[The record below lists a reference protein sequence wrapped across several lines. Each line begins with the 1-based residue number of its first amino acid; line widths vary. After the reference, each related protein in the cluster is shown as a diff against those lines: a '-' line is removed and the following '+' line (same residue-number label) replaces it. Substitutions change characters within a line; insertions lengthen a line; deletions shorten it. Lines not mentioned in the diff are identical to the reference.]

1 MHFLQIFWRIT
12 LKGTVLY
19 DVRRKLDGLYD
30 ATDGV
35 AVLTVDNPPVNP
47 LSDGVRTGLY
57 DALVKA
63 EEDPTVIGVVLTGNG
78 RAFIAGA
85 DISEFGGNVEGVSL
99 NEVFHKLEYCSK
111 PVVAALNGIALGGG
125 LETALCCN
133 YRLADK
139 NAFVGLPEVNLGL
152 LPGGGGT
159 QRLPRLTGAS
169 EALKMMLSGSHVP
182 AKKALDIGII
192 DKIVENVVEDSI
204 RFIIHLVDMC
214 ERMDMKFSEM
224 DHPKVRDKNE
234 KMLEA
239 RGDDKVLLEAQAMAA
254 KGRKGQFAP
263 GQIIKCVESAIN
275 LDDFDE
281 GLKKEGEYFLEC
293 LLHPQR
299 EAMIHIFFGERA
311 ASKISDVPKDTKV
324 KDIKKA
330 GIIGSGT
337 MGGGIAMCFANAG
350 IPVHIID
357 QDQDNLTRG
366 VSVIE
371 KNYDFMV
378 GRGKLTP
385 EQKDIVFG
393 LVTSSLDYKDVSD
406 CDIVIEAVYE
416 NLDLKHEIFKSLD
429 EHVKEGAILASN
441 TSGLDIDSIAAVTK
455 RPDMVVGTHFFS
467 PANIMRLLEVVR
479 GADTSN
485 ETLATIMAVGK
496 KLKKAAVVALNAPGF
511 IGNRMLFGYTAQANM
526 LLLEGALP
534 HQIDQAM
541 ESFGLNMGPFRMMDL
556 VGLDLG
562 WRARKLGGKESPLH
576 AKIGDELCEQN
587 RFGQKNGAGYYNYTE
602 GSRAPNAAPENESTY
617 EKISSEN
624 GFIRR
629 DISDEEIVD
638 RCILALI
645 NEGADILSEGVAQ
658 RAADIDVVYI
668 NGYGFPVWR
677 GGPMHHAN
685 TMGLDVVI
693 EKLEK
698 YREITGNDVYKPS
711 EMLVNLAKNGEKFG
725 DAPQK
730 EDRKEKLGFE
740 MSSVANNF

>member
-1 MHFLQIFWRIT
+1 M
-12 LKGTVLY
+12 KGTVIY
-19 DVRRKLDGLYD
+19 EVK
-30 ATDGV
+30 DGV
-35 AVLTVDNPPVNP
+35 ALLTVDNPPVNP
-47 LSDGVRTGLY
+47 LSDGVRTGLH
-57 DALVKA
+57 DSLIKA
-63 EEDPTVIGVVLTGNG
+63 EEDDSVVGVVLTGNG

-99 NEVFHKLEYCSK
+99 NEVFQKLEHCSK
-111 PVVAALNGIALGGG
+111 PVVAAINGIALGGG

-133 YRLADK
+133 YRIADK

-159 QRLPRLTGAS
+159 QRLPRLAGPS
-169 EALKMMLSGSHVP
+169 EALKMMLTGKHVP
-182 AKKALDIGII
+182 AKKALDMGII
-192 DKIVENVVEDSI
+192 DGISEDVVAESIEFVKEKANSSEN
-204 RFIIHLVDMC
+204 
-214 ERMDMKFSEM
+214 
-224 DHPKVRDKNE
+224 HPKVRDLNS
-234 KMLEA
+234 KMIEA
-239 RGDDKVLLEAQAMAA
+239 RGDDKVLLEAQAMAS

-263 GQIIKCVESAIN
+263 GQIIKCVEAAIN
-275 LDDFDE
+275 IDDFDE

-293 LLHPQR
+293 LMHPQR

-324 KDIKKA
+324 MDIKKA

-357 QDQDNLTRG
+357 QDEENLKRG

-378 GRGKLTP
+378 NKGRLSP
-385 EQKDIVFG
+385 EQKDAVFG
-393 LVTSSLDYKDVSD
+393 LVSSSLDYKDVAD

-416 NLDLKHEIFKSLD
+416 NLELKHEIFKSLD
-429 EHVKEGAILASN
+429 EHVKDGAILASN
-441 TSGLDIDSIAAVTK
+441 TSGLDIDSIASVTK
-455 RPDMVVGTHFFS
+455 RPELVVGTHFFS

-479 GADTSN
+479 GEQTSD

-496 KLKKAAVVALNAPGF
+496 KLKKAAVVSLNAPGF

-534 HQIDQAM
+534 HQIDQAL

-576 AKIGDELCEQN
+576 AKIGDELCEQD
-587 RFGQKNGAGYYNYTE
+587 RYGQKSGAGYYNYSE
-602 GSRAPNAAPENESTY
+602 GSRAPNPAPENEATY
-617 EKISSEN
+617 EKISAEN
-624 GFIRR
+624 GFTRR

-668 NGYGFPVWR
+668 NGYGFPIWR

-685 TMGLDVVI
+685 AMGLDTVI

-698 YREITGNDVYKPS
+698 YREITGSDVYKPS
-711 EMLVNLAKNGEKFG
+711 EMLVKLAHEGERLG
-725 DAPQK
+725 EAPQK
-730 EDRKEKLGFE
+730 DDRKEKLGFE

>member
-1 MHFLQIFWRIT
+1 

-19 DVRRKLDGLYD
+19 EVKGDV
-30 ATDGV
+30 AI
-35 AVLTVDNPPVNP
+35 LTVDNPPVNP
-47 LSDGVRTGLY
+47 LSDGVRNGLY
-57 DALVKA
+57 ESLVKA
-63 EEDPTVIGVVLTGNG
+63 EDDSNVKGIVLTGKG

-85 DISEFGGNVEGVSL
+85 DISEFGGNVEGKSL
-99 NEVFHKLEYCSK
+99 NEVFRKLEFCEK
-111 PVVAALNGIALGGG
+111 PVVAAINGIALGGG

-133 YRLADK
+133 YRIADV

-159 QRLPRLTGAS
+159 QRLPRLTGPG
-169 EALKMMLSGSHVP
+169 EALKIMLSGSHVP
-182 AKKALDIGII
+182 AKKALNMGIVDQI
-192 DKIVENVVEDSI
+192 SENIVEDSI
-204 RFIIHLVDMC
+204 EFVKNIA
-214 ERMDMKFSEM
+214 SETSI
-224 DHPKVRDKNE
+224 HPKVRDKNE

-239 RGDDKVLLEAQAMAA
+239 RGNDNVMVEAQAMAA

-263 GQIIKCVESAIN
+263 GQIIKCVEAAIN

-293 LLHPQR
+293 LMHPQR

-311 ASKISDVPKDTKV
+311 ASKISDVPKDTQIM
-324 KDIKKA
+324 DIKKA

-357 QDQDNLTRG
+357 QDEENLKRG
-366 VSVIE
+366 ISVIE

-378 GRGKLTP
+378 NKGRLTSD
-385 EQKDIVFG
+385 QKDSIFG
-393 LVTSSLDYKDVSD
+393 LVTSSLDYSDVSD

-416 NLDLKHEIFKSLD
+416 NLELKHEIFKALD
-429 EHVKEGAILASN
+429 QHVKPEAILASN
-441 TSGLDIDSIAAVTK
+441 TSGLDIDSIASVTS
-455 RPDMVVGTHFFS
+455 RPDKIVGTHFFS

-479 GADTSN
+479 GDQTSN
-485 ETLATIMAVGK
+485 ETLATIMSIGK
-496 KLKKAAVVALNAPGF
+496 KLKKAAVVSLNAPGF

-534 HQIDQAM
+534 HQIDQAL

-562 WRARKLGGKESPLH
+562 WRARKLSGKESPLH

-587 RFGQKNGAGYYNYTE
+587 RYGQKTGAGYYNYSE
-602 GSRAPNAAPENESTY
+602 GSRAPNPAPENEATY

-624 GFIRR
+624 GFTRR
-629 DISDEEIVD
+629 EISDEEIVD

-668 NGYGFPVWR
+668 NGYGFPIWR

-685 TMGLDVVI
+685 ALGLDVVI

-698 YREITGNDVYKPS
+698 YKEITGSDVYKPS
-711 EMLVNLAKNGEKFG
+711 DMLVKLAKEGLKLGE
-725 DAPQK
+725 APSK
-730 EDRKEKLGFE
+730 EERKEKLGFE

>member
-1 MHFLQIFWRIT
+1 MYNAFLNYFWRNI

-19 DVRRKLDGLYD
+19 EVKDN
-30 ATDGV
+30 V
-35 AVLTVDNPPVNP
+35 ALLTVDNPPVNP

-57 DALVKA
+57 ESLTKA
-63 EEDPTVIGVVLTGNG
+63 EEDDSVVGVVLTGNG

-99 NEVFHKLEYCSK
+99 NEVFQKLEHCSK
-111 PVVAALNGIALGGG
+111 PVVAAINGIALGGG

-133 YRLADK
+133 YRIADK

-159 QRLPRLTGAS
+159 QRLPRLAGPS
-169 EALKMMLSGSHVP
+169 EALKMMLTGAHVP
-182 AKKALDIGII
+182 AKKALDMGIVDGI
-192 DKIVENVVEDSI
+192 SEDVVNESIEFIKNKADSN
-204 RFIIHLVDMC
+204 
-214 ERMDMKFSEM
+214 EE
-224 DHPKVRDKNE
+224 HPKVRDLNS
-234 KMLEA
+234 KMIEA
-239 RGDDKVLLEAQAMAA
+239 RGDDKVLLEAQAMAS

-263 GQIIKCVESAIN
+263 GQIIKCVEAAIN
-275 LDDFDE
+275 IDDFDE

-293 LLHPQR
+293 LMHPQR

-311 ASKISDVPKDTKV
+311 ASKISDVPKETKV
-324 KDIKKA
+324 MDIKKA

-357 QDQDNLTRG
+357 QDEENLKRG

-378 GRGKLTP
+378 NKGRLSP
-385 EQKDIVFG
+385 EQKDAVFG
-393 LVTSSLDYKDVSD
+393 LVSSSLDYKDVSD

-416 NLDLKHEIFKSLD
+416 NLELKHEIFKSLD
-429 EHVKEGAILASN
+429 THVKEGAILASN
-441 TSGLDIDSIAAVTK
+441 TSGLDIDSIASVTS
-455 RPDMVVGTHFFS
+455 RPELVVGTHFFS

-479 GADTSN
+479 GEQTSD
-485 ETLATIMAVGK
+485 ETLATIMAIGK
-496 KLKKAAVVALNAPGF
+496 RLKKAAVVSLNAPGF

-534 HQIDQAM
+534 HQIDQAL

-562 WRARKLGGKESPLH
+562 WRARKLSGKESPLH
-576 AKIGDELCEQN
+576 AKIGDELCEQD
-587 RFGQKNGAGYYNYTE
+587 RYGQKSGAGYYNYSE
-602 GSRAPNAAPENESTY
+602 GSRAPNPAPENEAVY

-624 GFIRR
+624 GFTRR
-629 DISDEEIVD
+629 DISDEEIVE

-668 NGYGFPVWR
+668 NGYGFPIWR

-685 TMGLDVVI
+685 AMGLDKVI

-698 YREITGNDVYKPS
+698 YKEITGNDVYKPS
-711 EMLVNLAKNGEKFG
+711 EMLVNLAKDGGKLGE
-725 DAPQK
+725 APQK
-730 EDRKEKLGFE
+730 GDRKEKLGFE

>member
-1 MHFLQIFWRIT
+1 M
-12 LKGTVLY
+12 KGTVLY
-19 DVRRKLDGLYD
+19 EVKDN
-30 ATDGV
+30 V
-35 AVLTVDNPPVNP
+35 AILTVDNPPVNP
-47 LSDGVRTGLY
+47 LSDGVRNGLY
-57 DALVKA
+57 ESIVKA
-63 EEDPTVIGVVLTGNG
+63 EEDSNIKGVVLTGKG

-85 DISEFGGNVEGVSL
+85 DISEFGGNVEGISL
-99 NEVFHKLEYCSK
+99 NEVFRKLEFCEK
-111 PVVAALNGIALGGG
+111 PVVAAINGIALGGG

-133 YRLADK
+133 YRIADA

-159 QRLPRLTGAS
+159 QRLPRLTGPS

-182 AKKALDIGII
+182 AKKALNMGIVDQI
-192 DKIVENVVEDSI
+192 SENVVEDSI
-204 RFIIHLVDMC
+204 EFVKNVVIETDT
-214 ERMDMKFSEM
+214 
-224 DHPKVRDKNE
+224 HPKVRDNNE
-234 KMLEA
+234 KMIEA
-239 RGDDKVLLEAQAMAA
+239 RGNENVMLEAQAIAA
-254 KGRKGQFAP
+254 KARKGQFAP
-263 GQIIKCVESAIN
+263 GQIIKCVEAAIN

-293 LLHPQR
+293 LMHPQR

-311 ASKISDVPKDTKV
+311 ASKISDVPKETQV
-324 KDIKKA
+324 MDIKKA

-357 QDQDNLTRG
+357 QDKENLKRG
-366 VSVIE
+366 ISVIE

-378 GRGKLTP
+378 NKGRLTSD
-385 EQKDIVFG
+385 QKDSIFG
-393 LVTSSLDYKDVSD
+393 LITSGLDYSGISD

-416 NLDLKHEIFKSLD
+416 NLELKHEIFKSLD
-429 EHVKEGAILASN
+429 KHVKPEAILASN
-441 TSGLDIDSIAAVTK
+441 TSGLDIDSIASVTN
-455 RPDMVVGTHFFS
+455 RPDKVVGTHFFS

-479 GADTSN
+479 GDQTSN
-485 ETLATIMAVGK
+485 ETLATIMAIGK
-496 KLKKAAVVALNAPGF
+496 KLKKAAVVSLNAPGF

-534 HQIDQAM
+534 HQIDQAL

-562 WRARKLGGKESPLH
+562 WRARKLSGKESPLH

-587 RFGQKNGAGYYNYTE
+587 RYGQKSGAGYYNYSE
-602 GSRAPNAAPENESTY
+602 GSRAPNPAPENETTY

-624 GFIRR
+624 GFTRR
-629 DISDEEIVD
+629 EISDEEIVD

-645 NEGADILSEGVAQ
+645 NEGSDILSEGVAQ

-685 TMGLDVVI
+685 AMGLDVVI

-698 YREITGNDVYKPS
+698 YREMTGNDVYKPS
-711 EMLVNLAKNGEKFG
+711 EMLVQLAKDDQKLGE
-725 DAPQK
+725 APSK
-730 EDRKEKLGFE
+730 ENRKEKLGFE

>member
-1 MHFLQIFWRIT
+1 M
-12 LKGTVLY
+12 KGTVLY
-19 DVRRKLDGLYD
+19 DIKDGI
-30 ATDGV
+30 AI
-35 AVLTVDNPPVNP
+35 LTVDNPPVNP
-47 LSDGVRTGLY
+47 LSDGVRAGLY
-57 DALVKA
+57 ECLVKA
-63 EEDPTVIGVVLTGNG
+63 EEDSSVKGLVLTGKG
-78 RAFIAGA
+78 RAFIGGA
-85 DISEFGGNVEGVSL
+85 DISEFGGNGEGITL
-99 NEVFHKLEYCSK
+99 NDVFNKLESCSK
-111 PVVAALNGIALGGG
+111 PVVAAINGFALGGG

-133 YRLADK
+133 YRIADK

-159 QRLPRLTGAS
+159 QRLPRLAGPS
-169 EALKMMLSGSHVP
+169 EALKMMLTGSHIP
-182 AKKALDIGII
+182 AKKALNIGIV
-192 DKIVENVVEDSI
+192 DKISENVIEDSI
-204 RFIIHLVDMC
+204 SFVT
-214 ERMDMKFSEM
+214 EKAENSEN
-224 DHPKVRDKNE
+224 HPKVRDMNE
-234 KMLEA
+234 KVIEA

-311 ASKISDVPKDTKV
+311 ASKIADVPKDTQI

-357 QDQDNLTRG
+357 QDEDNLKRG
-366 VSVIE
+366 MSVIE

-378 GRGKLTP
+378 GRGKLTSD
-385 EQKDIVFG
+385 QKDMVFG
-393 LVTSSLDYKDVSD
+393 LVTSSLEYKDLSD

-416 NLDLKHEIFKSLD
+416 NLELKHEIFKSLD
-429 EHVKEGAILASN
+429 EHVKDGAILASN
-441 TSGLDIDSIAAVTK
+441 TSGLDIDSIASVTK
-455 RPDMVVGTHFFS
+455 RPELVVGTHFFS

-479 GADTSN
+479 GEQTSN
-485 ETLATIMAVGK
+485 ETLATIMAIGK
-496 KLKKAAVVALNAPGF
+496 KLKKAAVVSLNAPGF
-511 IGNRMLFGYTAQANM
+511 IGNRMLFRYTAQANM

-534 HQIDQAM
+534 HQVDQAL

-587 RFGQKNGAGYYNYTE
+587 RFGQKSAAGYYNYSE
-602 GSRAPNAAPENESTY
+602 GSRAPNPAPENEATY

-624 GFIRR
+624 GFTRR

-668 NGYGFPVWR
+668 NGYGFPIWR

-685 TMGLDVVI
+685 AMGLDVVI

-698 YREITGNDVYKPS
+698 YKEITSNDAYQPS
-711 EMLVNLAKNGEKFG
+711 EMLIDLAKNGEKLAE
-725 DAPQK
+725 APQK
-730 EDRKEKLGFE
+730 DNRKDKLGFE

>member
-1 MHFLQIFWRIT
+1 M
-12 LKGTVLY
+12 KGTVLY
-19 DVRRKLDGLYD
+19 EIIDN
-30 ATDGV
+30 V

-47 LSDGVRTGLY
+47 LSDGVRTGLH
-57 DALVKA
+57 DSLLKA
-63 EEDPTVIGVVLTGNG
+63 ESDESVVGVVVTGKG

-99 NEVFHKLEYCSK
+99 NEVFSKLEHCSK
-111 PVVAALNGIALGGG
+111 PVVAAINGIALGGG

-133 YRLADK
+133 YRIASDT
-139 NAFVGLPEVNLGL
+139 AFVGLPEVNLGL

-159 QRLPRLTGAS
+159 QRLPRLAGPS

-182 AKKALDIGII
+182 AKKALGMGII
-192 DKIVENVVEDSI
+192 DDISDNVVEDSI
-204 RFIIHLVDMC
+204 
-214 ERMDMKFSEM
+214 KFVIEKSKTAEN
-224 DHPKVRDKNE
+224 HPKVRDFND
-234 KMLEA
+234 KMIEA
-239 RGDDKVLLEAQAMAA
+239 RGNDKVLLEAQAMAA

-263 GQIIKCVESAIN
+263 GQIIKCVEAAIN

-281 GLKKEGEYFLEC
+281 GLKKEGELFLEC

-311 ASKISDVPKDTKV
+311 ASKISDVPKDTPV
-324 KDIKKA
+324 KEIKKA

-350 IPVHIID
+350 IPVHVID
-357 QDQDNLTRG
+357 QDEENLKRG
-366 VSVIE
+366 ISVIE
-371 KNYDFMV
+371 KNYEFMV
-378 GRGKLTP
+378 KKGRLTA
-385 EQKDIVFG
+385 EQKDNVFG
-393 LVTSSLDYKDVSD
+393 LVSSGLDYEGVAD

-416 NLDLKHEIFKSLD
+416 NLELKHEIFKALD
-429 EHVKEGAILASN
+429 EQVKPDAILASN
-441 TSGLDIDSIAAVTK
+441 TSGLDIDSIASVTK
-455 RPDMVVGTHFFS
+455 RPELVVGTHFFS

-479 GADTSN
+479 GEKTSN
-485 ETLATIMAVGK
+485 ETLASVMAIGK
-496 KLKKAAVVALNAPGF
+496 KLKKAAVVSLNAPGF

-534 HQIDQAM
+534 NQIDQAL
-541 ESFGLNMGPFRMMDL
+541 ETFGLNMGPFRMMDL

-562 WRARKLGGKESPLH
+562 WRARKLSGKESPLH

-587 RFGQKNGAGYYNYTE
+587 RFGQKNGKGYYNYSE
-602 GSRAPNAAPENESTY
+602 GSRAPNAAPENEGLY
-617 EKISSEN
+617 EKISQEN
-624 GFIRR
+624 GFTRR

-658 RAADIDVVYI
+658 RAVDIDVVYI
-668 NGYGFPVWR
+668 NGYGFPIWR

-685 TMGLDVVI
+685 AMGLDVVV
-693 EKLEK
+693 EKLKK
-698 YREITGNDVYKPS
+698 YQELTKNDVYKPS
-711 EMLVNLAKNGEKFG
+711 EMLVKLAETSQRLG
-725 DAPQK
+725 DAPEK
-730 EDRKEKLGFE
+730 DERKEKLGFE

>member
-1 MHFLQIFWRIT
+1 M
-12 LKGTVLY
+12 KGTVLY
-19 DVRRKLDGLYD
+19 DIKDGI
-30 ATDGV
+30 AI
-35 AVLTVDNPPVNP
+35 LTVDNPPVNP
-47 LSDGVRTGLY
+47 LSDGVRAGLY
-57 DALVKA
+57 ECLVKA
-63 EEDPTVIGVVLTGNG
+63 EEDSSVKGLVLTGKG
-78 RAFIAGA
+78 RAFIGGA
-85 DISEFGGNVEGVSL
+85 DISEFGGNGEGITL
-99 NEVFHKLEYCSK
+99 NDVFNKLESCSK
-111 PVVAALNGIALGGG
+111 PVVAAINGFALGGG

-133 YRLADK
+133 YRIADK

-159 QRLPRLTGAS
+159 QRLPRLAGPS
-169 EALKMMLSGSHVP
+169 EALKMMLTGSHIP
-182 AKKALDIGII
+182 AKKALNIGIV
-192 DKIVENVVEDSI
+192 DKISENVVEDSI
-204 RFIIHLVDMC
+204 SFVT
-214 ERMDMKFSEM
+214 EKAENGEN
-224 DHPKVRDKNE
+224 HPKVRDMNE
-234 KMLEA
+234 KVIEA

-311 ASKISDVPKDTKV
+311 ASKIADVPKDTQI

-357 QDQDNLTRG
+357 QDEDNLKRG
-366 VSVIE
+366 MSVIE

-378 GRGKLTP
+378 GRGKLTSD
-385 EQKDIVFG
+385 QKDMVFG
-393 LVTSSLDYKDVSD
+393 LVTSSLEYKDLSD

-416 NLDLKHEIFKSLD
+416 NLELKHEIFKSLD
-429 EHVKEGAILASN
+429 EHVKDGAILASN
-441 TSGLDIDSIAAVTK
+441 TSGLDIDSIASVTK
-455 RPDMVVGTHFFS
+455 RPELVVGTHFFS

-479 GADTSN
+479 GEQTSN
-485 ETLATIMAVGK
+485 ETLATIMAIGK
-496 KLKKAAVVALNAPGF
+496 KLKKAAVVSLNAPGF
-511 IGNRMLFGYTAQANM
+511 IGNRMLFRYTAQANM

-534 HQIDQAM
+534 HQVDQAL

-587 RFGQKNGAGYYNYTE
+587 RFGQKSAAGYYNYSE
-602 GSRAPNAAPENESTY
+602 GSRAPNPAPENEATY

-624 GFIRR
+624 GFTRR

-668 NGYGFPVWR
+668 NGYGFPIWR

-685 TMGLDVVI
+685 AMGLDVVI

-698 YREITGNDVYKPS
+698 YREITGNDAYQPS
-711 EMLVNLAKNGEKFG
+711 EMLIDLAKNGEKLAE
-725 DAPQK
+725 APQK
-730 EDRKEKLGFE
+730 DNRKDKLGFE

>member
-1 MHFLQIFWRIT
+1 M
-12 LKGTVLY
+12 KGTVLY
-19 DVRRKLDGLYD
+19 DVKDGI
-30 ATDGV
+30 AI
-35 AVLTVDNPPVNP
+35 LTVDNPPVNP
-47 LSDGVRTGLY
+47 LSDGVRTGLFES
-57 DALVKA
+57 LVKA
-63 EEDPTVIGVVLTGNG
+63 EEDSSVIGVVLTGNG

-85 DISEFGGNVEGVSL
+85 DISEFGGNVEGISL
-99 NEVFHKLEYCSK
+99 NEVFNKLEYCSK
-111 PVVAALNGIALGGG
+111 PVVAAINGIALGGG

-133 YRLADK
+133 YRIADK
-139 NAFVGLPEVNLGL
+139 KAFVGLPEVNLGL

-159 QRLPRLTGAS
+159 QRLPRLVGPS
-169 EALKMMLSGSHVP
+169 EALKMMLSGGHVP
-182 AKKALDIGII
+182 AKKALDMGIV
-192 DKIVENVVEDSI
+192 DKMSENVVEDSMA
-204 RFIIHLVDMC
+204 FIKEIADSV
-214 ERMDMKFSEM
+214 EN
-224 DHPKVRDKNE
+224 HPKVREKNE
-234 KMLEA
+234 KMIEA
-239 RGDDKVLLEAQAMAA
+239 RGDDKVLVEAQALAA
-254 KGRKGQFAP
+254 KTRKGQFAP

-299 EAMIHIFFGERA
+299 EAMIHMFFGERA
-311 ASKISDVPKDTKV
+311 ASKIADVPKDTKV
-324 KDIKKA
+324 MDIKKA

-366 VSVIE
+366 ISVIE

-378 GRGKLTP
+378 GRGKLTQ
-385 EQKDIVFG
+385 EQKDLVFG
-393 LVTSSLDYKDVSD
+393 LVSSSLDYKDVSD

-416 NLDLKHEIFKSLD
+416 NLELKHEIFKSLD
-429 EHVKEGAILASN
+429 EHVKEDAILASN
-441 TSGLDIDSIAAVTK
+441 TSGLDIDSIASVTK
-455 RPDMVVGTHFFS
+455 RPEKVVGTHFFS

-479 GADTSN
+479 GDQTSN
-485 ETLATIMAVGK
+485 ETLATIMAIGK
-496 KLKKAAVVALNAPGF
+496 KLKKAAVVSLNAPGF

-534 HQIDQAM
+534 HQIDQAL

-587 RFGQKNGAGYYNYTE
+587 RYGQKNGAGYYNYSE
-602 GSRAPNAAPENESTY
+602 GSRAPNPAPENEPTY
-617 EKISSEN
+617 AKISEEN
-624 GFIRR
+624 GFTRR

-668 NGYGFPVWR
+668 NGYGFPIWR

-685 TMGLDVVI
+685 AMGLDVVI
-693 EKLEK
+693 EKLNK

-711 EMLVNLAKNGEKFG
+711 EMLLRLAENGEKLG
-725 DAPQK
+725 EAPQK
-730 EDRKEKLGFE
+730 ADRKDKLDFE

>member
-1 MHFLQIFWRIT
+1 M
-12 LKGTVLY
+12 KGTVLY
-19 DVRRKLDGLYD
+19 DINDGI
-30 ATDGV
+30 

-47 LSDGVRTGLY
+47 LSDGVRAGLY
-57 DALVKA
+57 DCLVKA
-63 EEDPTVIGVVLTGNG
+63 EDDSSVKGVVLTGKG
-78 RAFIAGA
+78 RAFIGGA
-85 DISEFGGNVEGVSL
+85 DISEFGGNGEGITL
-99 NEVFHKLEYCSK
+99 NEVFNKLESCSK
-111 PVVAALNGIALGGG
+111 PVVAAINGFALGGG

-133 YRLADK
+133 YRIAAK

-159 QRLPRLTGAS
+159 QRLPRLTGPG
-169 EALKMMLSGSHVP
+169 EALKMMLTGAHVP
-182 AKKALDIGII
+182 AKKALNIGIVDEI
-192 DKIVENVVEDSI
+192 SENVVEDSI
-204 RFIIHLVDMC
+204 SFIK
-214 ERMDMKFSEM
+214 EKAESTEN
-224 DHPKVRDKNE
+224 HPKVRDMNE
-234 KMLEA
+234 KVIEA
-239 RGDDKVLLEAQAMAA
+239 RGDEKVLLEAQAMAA

-311 ASKISDVPKDTKV
+311 ASKIADVPKDTKT

-357 QDQDNLTRG
+357 QDEDNLKRG
-366 VSVIE
+366 ISVIE

-378 GRGKLTP
+378 GRGKLTA
-385 EQKDIVFG
+385 EQKDMVFG
-393 LVTSSLDYKDVSD
+393 LVTSSLDYKDLAD

-416 NLDLKHEIFKSLD
+416 NLELKHEIFKSLD
-429 EHVKEGAILASN
+429 EHVKDDAILASN
-441 TSGLDIDSIAAVTK
+441 TSGLDIDSIASVTK
-455 RPDMVVGTHFFS
+455 RPELVVGTHFFS

-479 GADTSN
+479 GEQTSN
-485 ETLATIMAVGK
+485 ETLATIMAIGK
-496 KLKKAAVVALNAPGF
+496 KLKKAAVVSLNAPGF
-511 IGNRMLFGYTAQANM
+511 IGNRMLFRYTAQANM

-534 HQIDQAM
+534 HQVDQAL

-587 RFGQKNGAGYYNYTE
+587 RFGQKSAAGYYNYSE
-602 GSRAPNAAPENESTY
+602 GSRAPNPAPENEATY

-624 GFIRR
+624 GFTRR

-668 NGYGFPVWR
+668 NGYGFPIWR

-685 TMGLDVVI
+685 AMGLDVVI

-698 YREITGNDVYKPS
+698 YKEITGNDAYQPS
-711 EMLVNLAKNGEKFG
+711 EMLINLAKNGQKLAE
-725 DAPQK
+725 APQK
-730 EDRKEKLGFE
+730 DERKDKLGFE

>member
-1 MHFLQIFWRIT
+1 M
-12 LKGTVLY
+12 KGTVLY
-19 DVRRKLDGLYD
+19 EVRDD
-30 ATDGV
+30 V

-57 DALVKA
+57 ESLVKA
-63 EEDPTVIGVVLTGNG
+63 EENSDVKGVVLTGNG

-85 DISEFGGNVEGVSL
+85 DISEFGGNVEGISL
-99 NEVFHKLEYCSK
+99 NEVFSKLENCQK
-111 PVVAALNGIALGGG
+111 PVVAAINGIALGGG

-133 YRLADK
+133 YRIADNK
-139 NAFVGLPEVNLGL
+139 AFVGLPEVNLGL

-159 QRLPRLTGAS
+159 QRLPRLAGPA
-169 EALKMMLSGSHVP
+169 EALKMMLTGAHVP
-182 AKKALDIGII
+182 AKKALDLGIV
-192 DKIVENVVEDSI
+192 DKVSDDVVTESI
-204 RFIIHLVDMC
+204 AFIKEMASN
-214 ERMDMKFSEM
+214 SEQ
-224 DHPKVRDKNE
+224 HPKVRDKNE
-234 KMLEA
+234 KMFEA
-239 RGDDKVLLEAQAMAA
+239 RGNDKVLIEANAMAA

-263 GQIIKCVESAIN
+263 GQIIKCVEAAIN

-311 ASKISDVPKDTKV
+311 ASKISDVPKETKIM
-324 KDIKKA
+324 DIKKA

-357 QDQDNLTRG
+357 QDEDNLKRG

-371 KNYDFMV
+371 KNYEFMLNR
-378 GRGKLTP
+378 GRLTA
-385 EQKDIVFG
+385 EQKDSVFG
-393 LVTSSLDYKDVSD
+393 LVSSSLDYKDVAD

-416 NLDLKHEIFKSLD
+416 NLELKHKIFKSLD
-429 EHVKEGAILASN
+429 EHVKPGAILASN
-441 TSGLDIDSIAAVTK
+441 TSGLDVDSIAAVTN
-455 RPDMVVGTHFFS
+455 RPELVVGTHFFS

-479 GADTSN
+479 GAQTSD
-485 ETLATIMAVGK
+485 ETLASVMAIGK
-496 KLKKAAVVALNAPGF
+496 KLKKAAVVSLNAPGF

-534 HQIDQAM
+534 HQIDQAL

-587 RFGQKNGAGYYNYTE
+587 RFGQKSNAGYYNYSE
-602 GSRAPNAAPENESTY
+602 GSRAPNPAPENEKTY

-624 GFIRR
+624 GFTRR

-638 RCILALI
+638 RWILALI

-668 NGYGFPVWR
+668 NGYGFPIWR

-685 TMGLDVVI
+685 AMGIDKVV
-693 EKLEK
+693 EKLNK

-711 EMLVNLAKNGEKFG
+711 EMLVTLAESGAKLGE
-725 DAPQK
+725 APQK
-730 EDRKEKLGFE
+730 EDRKDKLGFE

>member
-1 MHFLQIFWRIT
+1 M
-12 LKGTVLY
+12 KGTVLY
-19 DVRRKLDGLYD
+19 EVKDN
-30 ATDGV
+30 V
-35 AVLTVDNPPVNP
+35 ALLTVDNPPVNP

-57 DALVKA
+57 ESLTKA
-63 EEDPTVIGVVLTGNG
+63 EEDDSVVGVVLTGNG

-99 NEVFHKLEYCSK
+99 NEVFQKLEHCSK
-111 PVVAALNGIALGGG
+111 PVVAAINGIALGGG

-133 YRLADK
+133 YRIADK

-159 QRLPRLTGAS
+159 QRLPRLAGPS
-169 EALKMMLSGSHVP
+169 EALKMMLTGAHVP
-182 AKKALDIGII
+182 AKKALDMGIVDGI
-192 DKIVENVVEDSI
+192 SEDVVNESIEFIKNKADSN
-204 RFIIHLVDMC
+204 
-214 ERMDMKFSEM
+214 EE
-224 DHPKVRDKNE
+224 HPKVRDLNS
-234 KMLEA
+234 KMIEA
-239 RGDDKVLLEAQAMAA
+239 RGDDKVLLEAQAMAS

-263 GQIIKCVESAIN
+263 GQIIKCVEAAIN
-275 LDDFDE
+275 IDDFDE

-293 LLHPQR
+293 LMHPQR

-311 ASKISDVPKDTKV
+311 ASKISDVPKETKV
-324 KDIKKA
+324 MDIKKA

-357 QDQDNLTRG
+357 QDEENLKRG

-378 GRGKLTP
+378 NKGRLSP
-385 EQKDIVFG
+385 EQKDAVFG
-393 LVTSSLDYKDVSD
+393 LVSSSLDYKDVSD

-416 NLDLKHEIFKSLD
+416 NLELKHEIFKSLD
-429 EHVKEGAILASN
+429 THVKEGAILASN
-441 TSGLDIDSIAAVTK
+441 TSGLDIDSIASVTR
-455 RPDMVVGTHFFS
+455 RPELVVGTHFFS

-479 GADTSN
+479 GEQTSD
-485 ETLATIMAVGK
+485 ETLATIMAIGK
-496 KLKKAAVVALNAPGF
+496 RLKKAAVVSLNAPGF

-534 HQIDQAM
+534 HQIDQAL

-562 WRARKLGGKESPLH
+562 WRARKLSGKESPLH
-576 AKIGDELCEQN
+576 AKIGDELCEQD
-587 RFGQKNGAGYYNYTE
+587 RYGQKSGAGYYNYSE
-602 GSRAPNAAPENESTY
+602 GSRAPNPAPENEAVY

-624 GFIRR
+624 GFTRR
-629 DISDEEIVD
+629 DISDEEIVE

-668 NGYGFPVWR
+668 NGYGFPIWR

-685 TMGLDVVI
+685 AMGLDKVI

-711 EMLVNLAKNGEKFG
+711 EMLVNLAKDGGKLGE
-725 DAPQK
+725 APQK
-730 EDRKEKLGFE
+730 GDRKEKLGFE

>member
-1 MHFLQIFWRIT
+1 M
-12 LKGTVLY
+12 KGTVLY
-19 DVRRKLDGLYD
+19 DVKDGI
-30 ATDGV
+30 AI
-35 AVLTVDNPPVNP
+35 LTVDNPPVNP
-47 LSDGVRTGLY
+47 LSDGVRTGLFES
-57 DALVKA
+57 LVKA
-63 EEDPTVIGVVLTGNG
+63 EEDSSVIGVVLTGNG

-85 DISEFGGNVEGVSL
+85 DISEFGGNVEGISL
-99 NEVFHKLEYCSK
+99 NKVFNKLEYCSK
-111 PVVAALNGIALGGG
+111 PVVAAINGIALGGG

-133 YRLADK
+133 YRIADK
-139 NAFVGLPEVNLGL
+139 KAFVGLPEVNLGL

-159 QRLPRLTGAS
+159 QRLPRLVGPG
-169 EALKMMLSGSHVP
+169 EALKMMLSGGHIP
-182 AKKALDIGII
+182 AKKALNMGIV
-192 DKIVENVVEDSI
+192 DKISENVVEDSMA
-204 RFIIHLVDMC
+204 FI
-214 ERMDMKFSEM
+214 KEM
-224 DHPKVRDKNE
+224 ADSVENHPKVREKNE
-234 KMLEA
+234 KMIEA
-239 RGDDKVLLEAQAMAA
+239 RGDDKVLVEAQALAA
-254 KGRKGQFAP
+254 KTRKGQFAP

-299 EAMIHIFFGERA
+299 EAMIHMFFGERA
-311 ASKISDVPKDTKV
+311 ASKIADVPKDTKV
-324 KDIKKA
+324 MDIKKA

-366 VSVIE
+366 ISVIE

-378 GRGKLTP
+378 GRGKLTQ
-385 EQKDIVFG
+385 EQKDLVFG
-393 LVTSSLDYKDVSD
+393 LVSSSLDYKDVSD

-416 NLDLKHEIFKSLD
+416 NLELKHEIFKSLD
-429 EHVKEGAILASN
+429 EHVKEDAILASN
-441 TSGLDIDSIAAVTK
+441 TSGLDIDSIASVTK
-455 RPDMVVGTHFFS
+455 RPEKVVGTHFFS

-479 GADTSN
+479 GDQTSN
-485 ETLATIMAVGK
+485 ETLATIMAIGK
-496 KLKKAAVVALNAPGF
+496 KLKKAAVVSLNAPGF

-534 HQIDQAM
+534 HQIDQAL

-587 RFGQKNGAGYYNYTE
+587 RYGQKNGAGYYNYSE
-602 GSRAPNAAPENESTY
+602 GSRAPNPAPENEPTY
-617 EKISSEN
+617 EKISEEN
-624 GFIRR
+624 GFTRR

-668 NGYGFPVWR
+668 NGYGFPIWR

-685 TMGLDVVI
+685 AMGLDVVI
-693 EKLEK
+693 EKLNK

-711 EMLVNLAKNGEKFG
+711 EMLLKLAENGEKLG
-725 DAPQK
+725 EAPQK
-730 EDRKEKLGFE
+730 ADRKDKLDFE

>member
-1 MHFLQIFWRIT
+1 

-19 DVRRKLDGLYD
+19 EVKDN
-30 ATDGV
+30 V
-35 AVLTVDNPPVNP
+35 ALLTVDNPPVNP

-57 DALVKA
+57 ESLIKA
-63 EEDPTVIGVVLTGNG
+63 EEDDSVVGVVLTGNG

-99 NEVFHKLEYCSK
+99 NEVFQKLEHCSK
-111 PVVAALNGIALGGG
+111 PVVAAINGIALGGG

-133 YRLADK
+133 YRIADK

-159 QRLPRLTGAS
+159 QRLPRLAGPS
-169 EALKMMLSGSHVP
+169 EALKMMLTGAHVP
-182 AKKALDIGII
+182 AKKALDMGII
-192 DKIVENVVEDSI
+192 DGISDDVVNESI
-204 RFIIHLVDMC
+204 GFIKNKA
-214 ERMDMKFSEM
+214 ESNEG
-224 DHPKVRDKNE
+224 HPKVRDLNS
-234 KMLEA
+234 KMIEA
-239 RGDDKVLLEAQAMAA
+239 RGDDKVLLEAQAMAS

-263 GQIIKCVESAIN
+263 GQIIKCVEAAIN
-275 LDDFDE
+275 IDNFDE

-293 LLHPQR
+293 LMHPQR

-324 KDIKKA
+324 MDIKKA

-357 QDQDNLTRG
+357 QDEENLKRG

-378 GRGKLTP
+378 NKGRLSP
-385 EQKDIVFG
+385 EQKDGVFG
-393 LVTSSLDYKDVSD
+393 LISSSLDYKDVSD

-416 NLDLKHEIFKSLD
+416 NLELKHEIFKSLD
-429 EHVKEGAILASN
+429 AHVKEGAILASN
-441 TSGLDIDSIAAVTK
+441 TSGLDIDSIASVTN
-455 RPDMVVGTHFFS
+455 RPELVVGTHFFS

-479 GADTSN
+479 GEQTSD

-496 KLKKAAVVALNAPGF
+496 RLKKAAVVSLNAPGF

-534 HQIDQAM
+534 HQIDQAL

-562 WRARKLGGKESPLH
+562 WRARKLSGKESPLH
-576 AKIGDELCEQN
+576 AKIGDELCEQD
-587 RFGQKNGAGYYNYTE
+587 RYGQKSGAGYYNYSE
-602 GSRAPNAAPENESTY
+602 GSRAPNPAPENEAVY

-624 GFIRR
+624 GFTRR
-629 DISDEEIVD
+629 DISDEEIVE

-668 NGYGFPVWR
+668 NGYGFPIWR

-685 TMGLDVVI
+685 AMGLDKVI

-711 EMLVNLAKNGEKFG
+711 EMLVNLAKDGGKLGE
-725 DAPQK
+725 APQK
-730 EDRKEKLGFE
+730 GDRKEKLGFE

>member
-1 MHFLQIFWRIT
+1 M
-12 LKGTVLY
+12 KGTVLY
-19 DVRRKLDGLYD
+19 DIKDGI
-30 ATDGV
+30 AI
-35 AVLTVDNPPVNP
+35 LTVDNPPVNP
-47 LSDGVRTGLY
+47 LSDGVRAGLY
-57 DALVKA
+57 ECLVRA
-63 EEDPTVIGVVLTGNG
+63 EEDSSVNGLVLTGKG
-78 RAFIAGA
+78 RAFIGGA
-85 DISEFGGNVEGVSL
+85 DISEFGGNGEGITL
-99 NEVFHKLEYCSK
+99 NDVFNKLESCSK
-111 PVVAALNGIALGGG
+111 PVVAAINGFALGGG

-133 YRLADK
+133 YRIADK

-159 QRLPRLTGAS
+159 QRLPRLAGPS
-169 EALKMMLSGSHVP
+169 EALKMMLTGSHIP
-182 AKKALDIGII
+182 AKKALNIGIV
-192 DKIVENVVEDSI
+192 DKISENVVEDSI
-204 RFIIHLVDMC
+204 SFVT
-214 ERMDMKFSEM
+214 EKAENSEN
-224 DHPKVRDKNE
+224 HPKVRDMNE
-234 KMLEA
+234 KVIEA

-311 ASKISDVPKDTKV
+311 ASKIADVPKDTQI

-357 QDQDNLTRG
+357 QDEDNLKRG
-366 VSVIE
+366 MSVIE

-378 GRGKLTP
+378 GRGKLTSD
-385 EQKDIVFG
+385 QKDVVFG
-393 LVTSSLDYKDVSD
+393 LVTSSLEYKDLSD

-416 NLDLKHEIFKSLD
+416 NLELKHEIFKSLD
-429 EHVKEGAILASN
+429 EHVKDDAILASN
-441 TSGLDIDSIAAVTK
+441 TSGLDIDSIASVTK
-455 RPDMVVGTHFFS
+455 RPELVVGTHFFS

-479 GADTSN
+479 GEQTSN
-485 ETLATIMAVGK
+485 ETLATIMAIGK
-496 KLKKAAVVALNAPGF
+496 KLKKAAVVSLNAPGF
-511 IGNRMLFGYTAQANM
+511 IGNRMLFRYTAQANM

-534 HQIDQAM
+534 HQVDQAL

-587 RFGQKNGAGYYNYTE
+587 RFGQKSAAGYYNYSE
-602 GSRAPNAAPENESTY
+602 GSRAPNPAPENEATY

-624 GFIRR
+624 GFTRR

-668 NGYGFPVWR
+668 NGYGFPIWR

-685 TMGLDVVI
+685 AMGLDVVI

-698 YREITGNDVYKPS
+698 YKEITGNDAYQPS
-711 EMLVNLAKNGEKFG
+711 EMLIDLAKNGEKLAE
-725 DAPQK
+725 APQK
-730 EDRKEKLGFE
+730 DKRKDKLGFE

>member
-1 MHFLQIFWRIT
+1 M
-12 LKGTVLY
+12 KGTVLY
-19 DVRRKLDGLYD
+19 DVKDGI
-30 ATDGV
+30 AI
-35 AVLTVDNPPVNP
+35 LTVNNPPVNP
-47 LSDGVRTGLY
+47 LSDGVRTGLFES
-57 DALVKA
+57 LVKA
-63 EEDPTVIGVVLTGNG
+63 EEDSSVIGVVLTGNG

-85 DISEFGGNVEGVSL
+85 DISEFGGNVEGISL
-99 NEVFHKLEYCSK
+99 NEVFNKLEYCSK
-111 PVVAALNGIALGGG
+111 PVVAAINGIALGGG

-133 YRLADK
+133 YRIADK
-139 NAFVGLPEVNLGL
+139 KAFVGLPEVNLGL

-159 QRLPRLTGAS
+159 QRLPRLVGPS
-169 EALKMMLSGSHVP
+169 EALKMMLSGGHVP
-182 AKKALDIGII
+182 AKKALDMGIV
-192 DKIVENVVEDSI
+192 DKMSENVVEDSMA
-204 RFIIHLVDMC
+204 FI
-214 ERMDMKFSEM
+214 KEM
-224 DHPKVRDKNE
+224 ADSVENHPKVREKNE
-234 KMLEA
+234 KMIEA
-239 RGDDKVLLEAQAMAA
+239 RGDDKVLVEAQALAA
-254 KGRKGQFAP
+254 KTRKGQFAP

-299 EAMIHIFFGERA
+299 EAMIHMFFGERA
-311 ASKISDVPKDTKV
+311 ASKIADVPKDTKV
-324 KDIKKA
+324 MDIKKA

-357 QDQDNLTRG
+357 QDQDNLIRG
-366 VSVIE
+366 ISVIE

-378 GRGKLTP
+378 GRGKLTQ
-385 EQKDIVFG
+385 EQKDLVFG
-393 LVTSSLDYKDVSD
+393 LVSSSLDYKDVSD

-416 NLDLKHEIFKSLD
+416 NLELKHEIFKSLD

-441 TSGLDIDSIAAVTK
+441 TSGLDIDSIASVTK
-455 RPDMVVGTHFFS
+455 RPEKVVGTHFFS

-479 GADTSN
+479 GDKTSN
-485 ETLATIMAVGK
+485 ETLATIMAIGK
-496 KLKKAAVVALNAPGF
+496 MLKKAAVVSLNAPGF

-534 HQIDQAM
+534 HQIDQAL

-587 RFGQKNGAGYYNYTE
+587 RYGQKNGAGYYNYSE
-602 GSRAPNAAPENESTY
+602 GSRAPNPAPENEPTY
-617 EKISSEN
+617 EKISEEN
-624 GFIRR
+624 GFTRR

-645 NEGADILSEGVAQ
+645 NEGSDILSEGVAQ

-668 NGYGFPVWR
+668 NGYGFPIWR

-685 TMGLDVVI
+685 AMGLDVVI
-693 EKLEK
+693 EKLNK

-711 EMLVNLAKNGEKFG
+711 EMLLKLAENGEKLG
-725 DAPQK
+725 EAPQK
-730 EDRKEKLGFE
+730 ADRKDKLDFE

>member
-1 MHFLQIFWRIT
+1 M
-12 LKGTVLY
+12 KGTVLY
-19 DVRRKLDGLYD
+19 EVKDN
-30 ATDGV
+30 V
-35 AVLTVDNPPVNP
+35 AILTVDNPPVNP
-47 LSDGVRTGLY
+47 LSDGVRNGLY
-57 DALVKA
+57 ESIVKA
-63 EEDPTVIGVVLTGNG
+63 EEDSNIKGVVLTGKG

-85 DISEFGGNVEGVSL
+85 DISEFGGNVEGISL
-99 NEVFHKLEYCSK
+99 NEVFRKLEFCEK
-111 PVVAALNGIALGGG
+111 PVVAAINGIALGGG

-133 YRLADK
+133 YRIADA

-159 QRLPRLTGAS
+159 QRLPRLTGPS

-182 AKKALDIGII
+182 AKKALNMGVVDQIS
-192 DKIVENVVEDSI
+192 ENVVEDSI
-204 RFIIHLVDMC
+204 EFVKNVVIETDT
-214 ERMDMKFSEM
+214 
-224 DHPKVRDKNE
+224 HPKVRDNNE
-234 KMLEA
+234 KMIEA
-239 RGDDKVLLEAQAMAA
+239 RGNENVMLEAQAIVA
-254 KGRKGQFAP
+254 KARKGQFAP
-263 GQIIKCVESAIN
+263 GQIIKCVEAAIN

-293 LLHPQR
+293 LMHPQR

-311 ASKISDVPKDTKV
+311 ASKISDVPKETQV
-324 KDIKKA
+324 MDIKKA

-357 QDQDNLTRG
+357 QDKENLKRG
-366 VSVIE
+366 ISVIE

-378 GRGKLTP
+378 NKGRLTSD
-385 EQKDIVFG
+385 QKDSIFG
-393 LVTSSLDYKDVSD
+393 LITSGLDYSGISD

-416 NLDLKHEIFKSLD
+416 NLELKHEIFKSLD
-429 EHVKEGAILASN
+429 KHVKPEAILASN
-441 TSGLDIDSIAAVTK
+441 TSGLDIDSIASVTN
-455 RPDMVVGTHFFS
+455 RPDKVVGTHFFS

-479 GADTSN
+479 GDQTSN
-485 ETLATIMAVGK
+485 ETLATIMAIGK
-496 KLKKAAVVALNAPGF
+496 KLKKAAVVSLNAPGF

-534 HQIDQAM
+534 HQIDQAL

-562 WRARKLGGKESPLH
+562 WRARKLSGKESPLH

-587 RFGQKNGAGYYNYTE
+587 RYGQKSGAGYYNYSE
-602 GSRAPNAAPENESTY
+602 GSRAPNPAPENETTY
-617 EKISSEN
+617 EKISLEN
-624 GFIRR
+624 GFTRR
-629 DISDEEIVD
+629 EISDEEIVD

-645 NEGADILSEGVAQ
+645 NEGSDILSEGVAQ

-685 TMGLDVVI
+685 AMGLDVVI

-698 YREITGNDVYKPS
+698 YREMTGNDVYKPS
-711 EMLVNLAKNGEKFG
+711 EMLVQLAKDDQKLGE
-725 DAPQK
+725 APSK
-730 EDRKEKLGFE
+730 ENRKEKLGFE

>member
-1 MHFLQIFWRIT
+1 
-12 LKGTVLY
+12 LKGTVIY
-19 DVRRKLDGLYD
+19 DVRDE
-30 ATDGV
+30 V
-35 AVLTVDNPPVNP
+35 AILTVDNPPVNP

-57 DALVKA
+57 ESLIKA
-63 EEDPTVIGVVLTGNG
+63 EEDSSVKGVVLTGNG

-99 NEVFHKLEYCSK
+99 NEVFSKLESCSK
-111 PVVAALNGIALGGG
+111 PVVAAINGIALGGG

-133 YRLADK
+133 YRIADK
-139 NAFVGLPEVNLGL
+139 SAFVGLPEVNLGL

-159 QRLPRLTGAS
+159 QRLPRLTGPS

-182 AKKALDIGII
+182 AKKALNMGIV
-192 DKIVENVVEDSI
+192 DKISENVVEESI
-204 RFIIHLVDMC
+204 DFVK
-214 ERMDMKFSEM
+214 EVAENTEN
-224 DHPKVRDKNE
+224 HPKVRDNNE
-234 KMLEA
+234 KMIEA
-239 RGDDKVLLEAQAMAA
+239 RGNDNILLEAQAMAA

-263 GQIIKCVESAIN
+263 GQIIKCVEAAIN

-311 ASKISDVPKDTKV
+311 ASKISDVPKDTNV

-357 QDQDNLTRG
+357 QDEDNLNRG
-366 VSVIE
+366 MSVIE

-378 GRGKLTP
+378 GRGKLSE
-385 EQKDIVFG
+385 EQKDTVFG
-393 LVTSSLDYKDVSD
+393 LVSSSLDYKDVSD

-416 NLDLKHEIFKSLD
+416 NLELKHEIFKSLD

-441 TSGLDIDSIAAVTK
+441 TSGLDIDSIASVTK
-455 RPDMVVGTHFFS
+455 RPEMVVGTHFFS

-479 GADTSN
+479 GEKTSD
-485 ETLATIMAVGK
+485 ETLATIMSIGK
-496 KLKKAAVVALNAPGF
+496 RLKKAAVVSLNAPGF

-534 HQIDQAM
+534 HQVDGAL

-562 WRARKLGGKESPLH
+562 WRARKLSGKESPLH

-587 RFGQKNGAGYYNYTE
+587 RFGQKNSAGYYNYSE
-602 GSRAPNAAPENESTY
+602 GSRAPNPAPENEETY
-617 EKISSEN
+617 EKISNEN
-624 GFIRR
+624 GFTRR
-629 DISDEEIVD
+629 EISDEEIVD

-668 NGYGFPVWR
+668 NGYGFPIWR

-685 TMGLDVVI
+685 SMGLEVVI

-698 YREITGNDVYKPS
+698 YRELTGNDVYKPS
-711 EMLVNLAKNGEKFG
+711 DMLIKLAENGQKLGE
-725 DAPQK
+725 APAK
-730 EDRKEKLGFE
+730 DDRKEKLGFE

>member
-1 MHFLQIFWRIT
+1 M
-12 LKGTVLY
+12 KGTVLY
-19 DVRRKLDGLYD
+19 DIKDGI
-30 ATDGV
+30 

-47 LSDGVRTGLY
+47 LSDGVRAGLY
-57 DALVKA
+57 DCLVRA
-63 EEDPTVIGVVLTGNG
+63 EDDSSVIGVVLTGKG
-78 RAFIAGA
+78 RAFIGGA
-85 DISEFGGNVEGVSL
+85 DISEFGGNGEGITL
-99 NEVFHKLEYCSK
+99 NEVFDKLESCSK
-111 PVVAALNGIALGGG
+111 PVVAAINGFALGGG

-133 YRLADK
+133 YRIVAE

-159 QRLPRLTGAS
+159 QRLPRLTGPG
-169 EALKMMLSGSHVP
+169 EALKMMLTGGHVP
-182 AKKALDIGII
+182 AKKALNIGIVDEI
-192 DKIVENVVEDSI
+192 SENVVEDSI
-204 RFIIHLVDMC
+204 SFIK
-214 ERMDMKFSEM
+214 EKAESTKN
-224 DHPKVRDKNE
+224 HPKVRDMNE
-234 KMLEA
+234 KVIEA
-239 RGDDKVLLEAQAMAA
+239 RGDEKVLLEAQAMAA

-311 ASKISDVPKDTKV
+311 ASKIADVPKDTKT

-357 QDQDNLTRG
+357 QDEDNLKRG
-366 VSVIE
+366 ISVIE

-378 GRGKLTP
+378 GRGKLTA
-385 EQKDIVFG
+385 EQKDMVFG
-393 LVTSSLDYKDVSD
+393 LVTSSLDYKDLSD

-416 NLDLKHEIFKSLD
+416 NLELKHEIFKSLD
-429 EHVKEGAILASN
+429 EHVKDDAILASN
-441 TSGLDIDSIAAVTK
+441 TSGLDIDSIASVTK
-455 RPDMVVGTHFFS
+455 RPELVVGTHFFS

-479 GADTSN
+479 GEQTSN
-485 ETLATIMAVGK
+485 ETLATIMAIGK
-496 KLKKAAVVALNAPGF
+496 KLKKAAVVSLNAPGF
-511 IGNRMLFGYTAQANM
+511 IGNRMLFRYTAQANM

-534 HQIDQAM
+534 HQVDQAL

-587 RFGQKNGAGYYNYTE
+587 RFGQKSSAGYYNYSE
-602 GSRAPNAAPENESTY
+602 GSRAPNPAPENEATY

-624 GFIRR
+624 GFTRR

-668 NGYGFPVWR
+668 NGYGFPIWR

-685 TMGLDVVI
+685 AMGLDVVI

-698 YREITGNDVYKPS
+698 YKEITGNDAYQPS
-711 EMLVNLAKNGEKFG
+711 EMLINLAKNGEKLAE
-725 DAPQK
+725 APQK
-730 EDRKEKLGFE
+730 DERKDKLGFE

>member
-1 MHFLQIFWRIT
+1 M
-12 LKGTVLY
+12 KGTVLY
-19 DVRRKLDGLYD
+19 EVQEN
-30 ATDGV
+30 V
-35 AVLTVDNPPVNP
+35 AILTVDNPPVNP

-57 DALVKA
+57 ECITKA
-63 EEDPTVIGVVLTGNG
+63 EDDDSIDAVVLTGNG

-85 DISEFGGNVEGVSL
+85 DISEFGGNVEGISL
-99 NEVFHKLEYCSK
+99 NDVFKKLEFCKK
-111 PVVAALNGIALGGG
+111 PIVAAINGIALGGG

-133 YRLADK
+133 YRIASK
-139 NAFVGLPEVNLGL
+139 TAFVGLPEVNLGL

-159 QRLPRLTGAS
+159 QRLPRLAGPA
-169 EALKMMLSGSHVP
+169 EALKMMLTGSHVS
-182 AKKALDIGII
+182 AKQALDLGII
-192 DKIVENVVEDSI
+192 DNIAEDIVTESI
-204 RFIIHLVDMC
+204 EFIKEKAKSTEI
-214 ERMDMKFSEM
+214 
-224 DHPKVRDKNE
+224 HPKVRDFNE
-234 KMLEA
+234 KMIEA
-239 RGDDKVLLEAQAMAA
+239 RGNDTVLLEAQAMAA

-263 GQIIKCVESAIN
+263 GQIIKCVEAAIN
-275 LDDFDE
+275 IDDFDE
-281 GLKKEGEYFLEC
+281 GLKKEGDYFLEC
-293 LLHPQR
+293 LVHPQR

-311 ASKISDVPKDTKV
+311 ASKISDVPKDTKIM
-324 KDIKKA
+324 DIKKA

-357 QDQDNLTRG
+357 QDQENLDRG
-366 VSVIE
+366 ISVIE

-378 GRGKLTP
+378 NRGRLTS
-385 EQKDIVFG
+385 EQKESIFG
-393 LVTSSLDYKDVSD
+393 SISTGLDYKDLSN

-416 NLDLKHEIFKSLD
+416 NLELKHEIFKSLD
-429 EHVKEGAILASN
+429 EIVKEGAILASN
-441 TSGLDIDSIAAVTK
+441 TSGLDIDSIASVTN
-455 RPDMVVGTHFFS
+455 RPELVVGTHFFS

-479 GADTSN
+479 GKQTSN
-485 ETLATIMAVGK
+485 ETLATVMAIGK
-496 KLKKAAVVALNAPGF
+496 KLRKAAVVSLNAPGF

-534 HQIDQAM
+534 HQVDQAL

-562 WRARKLGGKESPLH
+562 WRARKLSGKESPLH

-587 RFGQKNGAGYYNYTE
+587 RYGQKSKAGYYNYSE
-602 GSRAPNAAPENESTY
+602 GSRAPNPAPENEKTY
-617 EKISSEN
+617 KKISSEN
-624 GFIRR
+624 GFTRR
-629 DISDEEIVD
+629 EISDEEIVD

-668 NGYGFPVWR
+668 NGYGFPIWR

-685 TMGLDVVI
+685 AMGLDKVI

-711 EMLVNLAKNGEKFG
+711 DMLLKLAKEGGKLGE
-725 DAPQK
+725 APNK
-730 EDRKEKLGFE
+730 TERKEKLDFA

>member
-1 MHFLQIFWRIT
+1 

-19 DVRRKLDGLYD
+19 DVRRKLAGLYD

-63 EEDPTVIGVVLTGNG
+63 EEDPTVIGIVLTGNG

-204 RFIIHLVDMC
+204 DFIIHLDDMC
-214 ERMDMKFSEM
+214 ERMGMKFSEM
-224 DHPKVRDKNE
+224 EHPKVRDKNE
-234 KMLEA
+234 KMIEA
-239 RGDDKVLLEAQAMAA
+239 RGNDKVLLEAQAIAA

-281 GLKKEGEYFLEC
+281 GLKKEGEFFLEC

-324 KDIKKA
+324 MDIKKA

-357 QDQDNLTRG
+357 QDEDNLNRG
-366 VSVIE
+366 ISVIE

-378 GRGKLTP
+378 GRGKLSE
-385 EQKDIVFG
+385 EQKNAIFG
-393 LVTSSLDYKDVSD
+393 LVSSSLDYKDLSD

-416 NLDLKHEIFKSLD
+416 NLELKHDIFKALD

-441 TSGLDIDSIAAVTK
+441 TSGLDIDSIASVTK
-455 RPDMVVGTHFFS
+455 RPEMVVGTHFFS

-479 GADTSN
+479 GEKTSD
-485 ETLATIMAVGK
+485 ETLATIMSIGK
-496 KLKKAAVVALNAPGF
+496 RLKKAAVVSLNAPGF

-534 HQIDQAM
+534 HQIDQAL

-562 WRARKLGGKESPLH
+562 WRARKLSGKESPLH

-587 RFGQKNGAGYYNYTE
+587 RFGQKNSAGYYNYSE
-602 GSRAPNAAPENESTY
+602 GSRAPNPAPENEATY
-617 EKISSEN
+617 EKISNDN
-624 GFIRR
+624 GFTRR

-668 NGYGFPVWR
+668 NGYGFPIWR

-685 TMGLDVVI
+685 SMGLDVVI

-698 YREITGNDVYKPS
+698 YREITGSDVYKPS
-711 EMLVNLAKNGEKFG
+711 DMLIKLAENNQKLGE
-725 DAPQK
+725 APNKQ
-730 EDRKEKLGFE
+730 DRKQKLGFE

>member
-1 MHFLQIFWRIT
+1 M
-12 LKGTVLY
+12 KGTVLY
-19 DVRRKLDGLYD
+19 EVKDN
-30 ATDGV
+30 V
-35 AVLTVDNPPVNP
+35 ALLTVDNPPVNP

-57 DALVKA
+57 ESLTKA
-63 EEDPTVIGVVLTGNG
+63 EEDDSVVGVVLTGNG

-99 NEVFHKLEYCSK
+99 NEVFQKLEHCSK
-111 PVVAALNGIALGGG
+111 PVVAAINGIALGGG

-133 YRLADK
+133 YRIADK

-159 QRLPRLTGAS
+159 QRLPRLAGPS
-169 EALKMMLSGSHVP
+169 EALKMMLTGAHVP
-182 AKKALDIGII
+182 AKKALDMGIVDGI
-192 DKIVENVVEDSI
+192 SEDVVNESIEFIKNKADSN
-204 RFIIHLVDMC
+204 
-214 ERMDMKFSEM
+214 EE
-224 DHPKVRDKNE
+224 HPKVRDLNS
-234 KMLEA
+234 KMIEA
-239 RGDDKVLLEAQAMAA
+239 RGDDKVLLEAQAMAS

-263 GQIIKCVESAIN
+263 GQIIKCVEAAIN
-275 LDDFDE
+275 IDDFDE

-293 LLHPQR
+293 LMHPQR

-324 KDIKKA
+324 MDIKKA

-357 QDQDNLTRG
+357 QDEENLKRG
-366 VSVIE
+366 ISVIE

-378 GRGKLTP
+378 NKGRLSP
-385 EQKDIVFG
+385 EQKDAVFG
-393 LVTSSLDYKDVSD
+393 LVSSSLDYKDVSD

-416 NLDLKHEIFKSLD
+416 NLELKHEIFKSLD
-429 EHVKEGAILASN
+429 THVKEGAILASN
-441 TSGLDIDSIAAVTK
+441 TSGLDIDSIASVTS
-455 RPDMVVGTHFFS
+455 RPELVVGTHFFS

-479 GADTSN
+479 GEQTSD
-485 ETLATIMAVGK
+485 ETLATIMAIGK
-496 KLKKAAVVALNAPGF
+496 RLKKAAVVSLNAPGF

-534 HQIDQAM
+534 HQIDQAL

-562 WRARKLGGKESPLH
+562 WRARKLSGKESPLH
-576 AKIGDELCEQN
+576 AKIGDELCEQD
-587 RFGQKNGAGYYNYTE
+587 RYGQKSGAGYYNYSE
-602 GSRAPNAAPENESTY
+602 GSRAPNPAPENEAVY

-624 GFIRR
+624 GFTRR
-629 DISDEEIVD
+629 DISDEEIVE

-668 NGYGFPVWR
+668 NGYGFPIWR

-685 TMGLDVVI
+685 AMGLDKVI

-711 EMLVNLAKNGEKFG
+711 EMLVNLAKDGGKLGE
-725 DAPQK
+725 APQK
-730 EDRKEKLGFE
+730 GDRKEKLGFE